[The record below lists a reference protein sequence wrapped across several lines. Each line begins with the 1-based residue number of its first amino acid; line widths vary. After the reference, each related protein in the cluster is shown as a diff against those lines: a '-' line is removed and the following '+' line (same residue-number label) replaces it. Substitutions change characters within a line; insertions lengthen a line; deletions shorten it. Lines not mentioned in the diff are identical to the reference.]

1 MVRSRSRQN
10 RKARYQKRQDV
21 AAEEQATKTISVQ
34 TQTVEIDAAAGGNLP
49 TPSSIL
55 DNPTGGMGQLKLAMM
70 WETINE
76 FYTEIGK
83 MTEKC
88 LIPADDPSQKF
99 CETLLNG
106 EILGGANGDG
116 TSTPNSSSSSAS
128 VAGSTSSAETVDQSA
143 SATATATATEGGI
156 ASSSETSSS
165 ETVLTSTDIP
175 PTTLSEVPSSTTSS
189 ALVEATDS
197 ASISDIALSSGSAES
212 GILTVNFTVQ
222 PATPSSSDAAVEA
235 ASEAA
240 DTVSIPGQQLQ
251 VLPIGLGVL
260 GGLAGIAILVVLYV
274 TYQRRK
280 FKKQFRSRKLAEDA
294 APMAV
299 GKNYGSA

>member
-1 MVRSRSRQN
+1 MVPSRSRQI

-21 AAEEQATKTISVQ
+21 PAEEQGTKTISVQ
-34 TQTVEIDAAAGGNLP
+34 TQTVEIDAGGDLP

-55 DNPTGGMGQLKLAMM
+55 DDPTGGLGQLKLAMM
-70 WETINE
+70 WETTSE
-76 FYTEIGK
+76 FDTDIGK

-106 EILGGANGDG
+106 EILGGASGD
-116 TSTPNSSSSSAS
+116 SSISSSAGTT
-128 VAGSTSSAETVDQSA
+128 ASTSSVGTVDQSA
-143 SATATATATEGGI
+143 SATATATEGGI
-156 ASSSETSSS
+156 TSSASSSETSSS

-175 PTTLSEVPSSTTSS
+175 PTTLSDFASSTTSS
-189 ALVEATDS
+189 TVVEATDS
-197 ASISDIALSSGSAES
+197 ASITDVALYSGSAES
-212 GILTVNFTVQ
+212 NIPTINFTVQ
-222 PATPSSSDAAVEA
+222 PATPSSSDAAVAA

-280 FKKQFRSRKLAEDA
+280 FKKQFRSRRLAEDA
-294 APMAV
+294 APMGM
-299 GKNYGSA
+299 GKSYVSA

>member
-1 MVRSRSRQN
+1 MVPSRSRQI
-10 RKARYQKRQDV
+10 RKARYQARQDV

-34 TQTVEIDAAAGGNLP
+34 TQTVEIDAGGNLP

-55 DNPTGGMGQLKLAMM
+55 DDPTGGLGQLKLAMM
-70 WETINE
+70 WETTSE
-76 FYTEIGK
+76 FDTEIGK

-106 EILGGANGDG
+106 EILGGASGDG
-116 TSTPNSSSSSAS
+116 PSSSSFTSAVS
-128 VAGSTSSAETVDQSA
+128 GTSSAETVDQ

-156 ASSSETSSS
+156 TSSASSSETSSS

-175 PTTLSEVPSSTTSS
+175 PTTLSEAPSSTTSS
-189 ALVEATDS
+189 TVIEATDP
-197 ASISDIALSSGSAES
+197 ASITAVALSSGSAES
-212 GILTVNFTVQ
+212 SIPTINFTVQ
-222 PATPSSSDAAVEA
+222 PATPSSSDAAVAA

-260 GGLAGIAILVVLYV
+260 GGLAGIAILVVSYV

-280 FKKQFRSRKLAEDA
+280 FKKQFRNRKLAEDA
-294 APMAV
+294 APMGM